1 MISCLKETNTF
12 EKVQRMIEEYVVIKS
27 VSYFCVTLPNKELN
41 TCKVNSV
48 APHKPYF
55 LDRLRPA
62 SQRWSQ

>member
-1 MISCLKETNTF
+1 
-12 EKVQRMIEEYVVIKS
+12 MIEEYVVIKS